1 MDKKWLMAFG
11 FVLLYCVWC
20 VGFFV
25 AAVAVFYIKKVT
37 NTQYPE
43 PYTHSFTFWF
53 IGCSASTVVLVWCE
67 HGTFQA
73 QVNHSCFTGDW
84 SKYLPLFY
92 SWAVSQGEGVGCLL
106 KWKSYCSE
114 LRQNMYLNCCR
125 NLGMKAQRK
134 MHHMLGHNLKK
145 YNISNLYFKKP
156 RRIKCFLQAYSI
168 ILQGFGYWTNECTL
182 QRGEAMV
189 C

>member
-1 MDKKWLMAFG
+1 MVNGFWFCFIVLCVVCRFFCCCCCCFLYKKSHKYTVSRALH
-11 FVLLYCVWC
+11 
-20 VGFFV
+20 
-25 AAVAVFYIKKVT
+25 
-37 NTQYPE
+37 
-43 PYTHSFTFWF
+43 THSFTFWF

-125 NLGMKAQRK
+125 NLGMRAQRK

-182 QRGEAMV
+182 QRGEAME